1 MANKITV
8 YHGSPKMIEKPVFGA
23 GNPQNDYGL
32 GFYCTE
38 SLELAKEWACSVET
52 DGFANQY
59 TLDLKDLSVLSRP
72 EFNKIL
78 DAEFKKRGWLCQPQV
93 FDNDDDAYARFDFMK
108 DRIGVEVQ
116 FGHSSFIGIDL
127 LKFQVA
133 SFSNLDTIDFGVYI
147 TTTAAFQKELKSK
160 YGLKWE
166 GSLTFEKVVR
176 YLPYI
181 RSAIQVPIYVIGIDV

>member
-1 MANKITV
+1 MSVRLKKYSYRFAEQVFNGKIQI
-8 YHGSPKMIEKPVFGA
+8 KNE
-23 GNPQNDYGL
+23 
-32 GFYCTE
+32 
-38 SLELAKEWACSVET
+38 LEDIIYSATK
-52 DGFANQY
+52 N
-59 TLDLKDLSVLSRP
+59 LSILSRP

-78 DAEFKKRGWLCQPQV
+78 NAEFERRGWETQPPV
-93 FDNDDDAYARFDFMK
+93 FDKEDDAYAKFDFLK

-160 YGLKWE
+160 YGLKWD

>member
-1 MANKITV
+1 MSVRIKKYSYRFAEQVFNGKIQI
-8 YHGSPKMIEKPVFGA
+8 KNE
-23 GNPQNDYGL
+23 
-32 GFYCTE
+32 
-38 SLELAKEWACSVET
+38 LEDIIYSAT
-52 DGFANQY
+52 
-59 TLDLKDLSVLSRP
+59 KDLSVLSRP

-78 DAEFKKRGWLCQPQV
+78 NNEFEKRGWITQPLV
-93 FDNDDDAYARFDFMK
+93 FEKEDDAYAKFDFLK
-108 DRIGVEVQ
+108 ERIGVEVQ
-116 FGHSSFIGIDL
+116 FGHFSFVGIDL

-147 TTTAAFQKELKSK
+147 TTTTAFQKELKNR

-166 GSLTFEKVVR
+166 GSLSYEKVVR

>member
-1 MANKITV
+1 MSVRLKKYSYRFAEQVFNGKIQI
-8 YHGSPKMIEKPVFGA
+8 KDE
-23 GNPQNDYGL
+23 
-32 GFYCTE
+32 
-38 SLELAKEWACSVET
+38 LEDIIYSAT
-52 DGFANQY
+52 
-59 TLDLKDLSVLSRP
+59 KDLSILSRP
-72 EFNKIL
+72 DFNKIL
-78 DAEFKKRGWLCQPQV
+78 NDEFEKRGWVSQPPV
-93 FDNDDDAYARFDFMK
+93 FDKDDDAYAKFDFLK

>member
-1 MANKITV
+1 MSVRLKKYSYRFAEQVFNGKIQTKNELEDII
-8 YHGSPKMIEKPVFGA
+8 YSA
-23 GNPQNDYGL
+23 TQN
-32 GFYCTE
+32 
-38 SLELAKEWACSVET
+38 
-52 DGFANQY
+52 
-59 TLDLKDLSVLSRP
+59 LSVLSRP

-78 DAEFKKRGWLCQPQV
+78 NSEFSKRGWQTQPSV
-93 FDNDDDAYARFDFMK
+93 FQKDDDAYAKFDFLK

-116 FGHSSFIGIDL
+116 FGHPSFVGIDL

-133 SFSNLDTIDFGVYI
+133 SYSNLDSIDFGVYI
-147 TTTAAFQKELKSK
+147 TTTVAFQKELKTK
-160 YGLKWE
+160 YGLKWD

>member
-1 MANKITV
+1 MFNGKIQI
-8 YHGSPKMIEKPVFGA
+8 KNE
-23 GNPQNDYGL
+23 
-32 GFYCTE
+32 
-38 SLELAKEWACSVET
+38 LEDIIYSAT
-52 DGFANQY
+52 
-59 TLDLKDLSVLSRP
+59 KDLSVLSRP
-72 EFNKIL
+72 EFNRIL
-78 DAEFKKRGWLCQPQV
+78 NEEFEKRGWETQPPV
-93 FDNDDDAYARFDFMK
+93 FDKDDDAYAKFDFLK

-133 SFSNLDTIDFGVYI
+133 SFSNLDTIDFGVYV
-147 TTTAAFQKELKSK
+147 TTTSAFQKELKKK
-160 YGLKWE
+160 YNLKWD

>member
-1 MANKITV
+1 MSIRLKKYSYRFAEQVFNGKIQI
-8 YHGSPKMIEKPVFGA
+8 KNE
-23 GNPQNDYGL
+23 
-32 GFYCTE
+32 
-38 SLELAKEWACSVET
+38 LEDIIYSATK
-52 DGFANQY
+52 N
-59 TLDLKDLSVLSRP
+59 LSILSRP

-78 DAEFKKRGWLCQPQV
+78 NMEFDKCGWKTQPPV
-93 FDNDDDAYARFDFMK
+93 FDKEDDAYAKFDFLK

-160 YGLKWE
+160 YGLKWD

-181 RSAIQVPIYVIGIDV
+181 RSAIQVPIYVIGIDI

>member
-1 MANKITV
+1 MSVRLKKYSYRFAEQVFNGKIQT
-8 YHGSPKMIEKPVFGA
+8 KNELEDII
-23 GNPQNDYGL
+23 
-32 GFYCTE
+32 YCST
-38 SLELAKEWACSVET
+38 
-52 DGFANQY
+52 
-59 TLDLKDLSVLSRP
+59 KDLSVLTRP

-78 DAEFKKRGWLCQPQV
+78 NCEFEKRGWQTQPPV
-93 FDNDDDAYARFDFMK
+93 FEKEDDAYAKFDFLK

-116 FGHSSFIGIDL
+116 FGHSSFTGIDL

-147 TTTAAFQKELKSK
+147 TTTAAFQKELKNK

>member
-1 MANKITV
+1 MSVRLKKYSYRFAEQVLNGKIQI
-8 YHGSPKMIEKPVFGA
+8 KDE
-23 GNPQNDYGL
+23 
-32 GFYCTE
+32 
-38 SLELAKEWACSVET
+38 LE
-52 DGFANQY
+52 DIIY
-59 TLDLKDLSVLSRP
+59 TATKDLSVLSRP

-78 DAEFKKRGWLCQPQV
+78 NYEFEKRGWETQPAV
-93 FDNDDDAYARFDFMK
+93 FDKEDDAYAKFDFLK

-147 TTTAAFQKELKSK
+147 TTTAAFQKELKNK

-181 RSAIQVPIYVIGIDV
+181 RSAIQVPVYVIGIDA

>member
-1 MANKITV
+1 MSVRLKKYSYRFAEEVFNGKIQI
-8 YHGSPKMIEKPVFGA
+8 KNE
-23 GNPQNDYGL
+23 
-32 GFYCTE
+32 
-38 SLELAKEWACSVET
+38 LEDIIYSAT
-52 DGFANQY
+52 
-59 TLDLKDLSVLSRP
+59 KDLSILSRP
-72 EFNKIL
+72 EFNRL
-78 DAEFKKRGWLCQPQV
+78 LNEEFAKRGWATQPPV
-93 FDNDDDAYARFDFMK
+93 FDKDDDAYAKFDFLK

-147 TTTAAFQKELKSK
+147 TTTAAFQKELKNK

-166 GSLTFEKVVR
+166 GSLLFEKVVR

-181 RSAIQVPIYVIGIDV
+181 RSAIQVPIYVIGIDI

>member
-1 MANKITV
+1 MSIRLKKYSYRFAEQVFNGKIQV
-8 YHGSPKMIEKPVFGA
+8 KNE
-23 GNPQNDYGL
+23 
-32 GFYCTE
+32 
-38 SLELAKEWACSVET
+38 LEDIIYSAT
-52 DGFANQY
+52 
-59 TLDLKDLSVLSRP
+59 KDLSILSRP

-78 DAEFKKRGWLCQPQV
+78 NSEFEKRSWETQPPV
-93 FDNDDDAYARFDFMK
+93 FDKEDDAYAKFDFLK

-160 YGLKWE
+160 YGLKWD

>member
-1 MANKITV
+1 MSIRLKKYSYRFAEQVFN
-8 YHGSPKMIEKPVFGA
+8 GKMQIKNE
-23 GNPQNDYGL
+23 
-32 GFYCTE
+32 
-38 SLELAKEWACSVET
+38 LEEIIYAAT
-52 DGFANQY
+52 
-59 TLDLKDLSVLSRP
+59 TDLSVLTRP

-78 DAEFKKRGWLCQPQV
+78 NEEFEKHGWETQPPV
-93 FDNDDDAYARFDFMK
+93 FDKNDDAYAKFDFLK

-147 TTTAAFQKELKSK
+147 TTTSAFQKAMKQQ

-181 RSAIQVPIYVIGIDV
+181 RSAIQVPIYVIGIDL